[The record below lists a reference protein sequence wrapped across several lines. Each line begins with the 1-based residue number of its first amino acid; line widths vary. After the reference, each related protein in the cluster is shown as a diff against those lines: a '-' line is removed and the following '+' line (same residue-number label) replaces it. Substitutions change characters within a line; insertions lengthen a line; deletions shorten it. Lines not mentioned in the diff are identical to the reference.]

1 MNKYLKGGCRY
12 FVAIL
17 ILFLGAPS
25 VYGLSS
31 LPDAQVKKV
40 GGKPC
45 FTIHGK
51 DAAPQVIK
59 LFSLYVA
66 KKGKGQKRWPSLP
79 ESVWGFEI
87 SPPGNSIELS
97 SDNCISYG
105 ELPVA
110 SEEFLKARLLEPY
123 QIYNVDIGGRPKAE
137 NSAVLGYG
145 AEFCIKP
152 TRDGDIQV
160 IQIPW
165 DKTAGKWR
173 YDACSPP

>member
-1 MNKYLKGGCRY
+1 MNKYLKKGRRCL
-12 FVAIL
+12 VAIF

-31 LPDAQVKKV
+31 LPDAQIKQV
-40 GGKPC
+40 GRKPC

-51 DAAPQVIK
+51 DTSPQVIQ

-66 KKGKGQKRWPSLP
+66 KKGKGQKKWPSSP

-110 SEEFLKARLLEPY
+110 SEEIQKAHPLEPY
-123 QIYNVDIGGRPKAE
+123 QIYIVDIGGRPKAG
-137 NSAVLGYG
+137 NSSVLGYV

-152 TRDGDIQV
+152 TQDGDVQV

-165 DKTAGKWR
+165 DKAAGKWR
-173 YDACSPP
+173 YGLCARP